1 MTKLVYVIDDD
12 QDMREV
18 LSYAL
23 EADGYQVEAYENAL
37 KAFESLEHLSEKQLP
52 SLILVDYLMPDMD
65 GVSFVKLMKS
75 STDLLKK
82 IPLVMSTAMGK
93 KDFIQGFPDDVIHL
107 SKPMDL
113 DELLSVTRNFCS

>member
-1 MTKLVYVIDDD
+1 MSKLVYIIDDD

-23 EADGYQVEAYENAL
+23 ESDGYEVMAYANAS
-37 KAFESLEHLSEKQLP
+37 KAFDSLEHLEEKDLP

-65 GVSFVKLMKS
+65 GVTFVKLMKNS
-75 STDLLKK
+75 SAMLKR
-82 IPLVMSTAMGK
+82 IPLIMSTAMGK
-93 KDFIQGFPDDVIHL
+93 KDFMEGFPSDVVHL

>member
-1 MTKLVYVIDDD
+1 MNKLVYIIDDD

-23 EADGYQVEAYENAL
+23 ESDGYDVKAYANAQN
-37 KAFESLEHLSEKQLP
+37 AFDSLQTLSETDLP

-65 GVSFVKLMKS
+65 GVTFVKLMKS
-75 STDLLKK
+75 STSLKK
-82 IPLVMSTAMGK
+82 IPLIMSTAIGR
-93 KDFIQGFPDDVIHL
+93 KDFLEGFPEDVVHL
-107 SKPMDL
+107 NKPMDL

>member
-1 MTKLVYVIDDD
+1 MNKLVYIIDDD

-23 EADGYQVEAYENAL
+23 ESDGYDVKAYANAQN
-37 KAFESLEHLSEKQLP
+37 AFDSLQTLSETDLP

-65 GVSFVKLMKS
+65 GVTFVKLMKS
-75 STDLLKK
+75 STSLKK
-82 IPLVMSTAMGK
+82 IPLIMSTAIRR
-93 KDFIQGFPDDVIHL
+93 KDFLDGFPEDVVHL
-107 SKPMDL
+107 NKPMDL